1 MIYLPMDLFTP
12 YIKGRENAIDRNW
25 NDLNQSN
32 QVEQGWLNNDARQL
46 NNWFAQDTY
55 DDRLASSNAKGR
67 IDQNSATGSDLN
79 TQIAVAGQP
88 GALAQAQTASDYQ
101 TALRSASQPY
111 ITPMANNNALFSYG
125 QSVDRAAQGNAAI
138 ATAPQI
144 RTATANNTL
153 AAANLQGNVIKNNA
167 ELLPLQQEVQ
177 RGNLTLQPLQQDVQ
191 RSNLQL
197 QQTVNDELQKNPQ
210 MLFAQQPTVATNAT
224 PDTQLSNTD
233 SQVYSLA
240 AQLPP
245 GRVMQLNIGGAA
257 VNAGRDNNGVFVVE
271 NGQKRY
277 VSPTNAATTTDTTFS
292 FGGLK

>member
-1 MIYLPMDLFTP
+1 MIFVPMDLFSP
-12 YIKGRENAIDRNW
+12 YVKGREMAIDRNW

-46 NNWFAQDTY
+46 NNWFAEDTY
-55 DDRLASSNAKGR
+55 GDRLSSSNARGR

-79 TQIAVAGQP
+79 TEIARAGQP
-88 GALAQAQTASDYQ
+88 GALAQATMASDYQ
-101 TALRSASQPY
+101 QALRDATQPY
-111 ITPMANNNALFSYG
+111 VAPMAGNNALFTYG

-138 ATAPQI
+138 ATAPQF
-144 RTATANNTL
+144 RTATANNNV
-153 AAANLQGNVIKNNA
+153 AAANLQGQVIQNNA
-167 ELLPLQQEVQ
+167 DLLPIQQNVQ
-177 RGNLTLQPLQQDVQ
+177 RGNL
-191 RSNLQL
+191 QL
-197 QQTVNDELQKNPQ
+197 QQVVNDQLQQNPQ
-210 MLFAQQPTVATNAT
+210 VLFPQTPAVPAATAGAPATASGVPTGNM
-224 PDTQLSNTD
+224 D

-245 GRVMQLNIGGAA
+245 GRTVQLNIGGAQ

-277 VSPTNAATTTDTTFS
+277 VSPTSTTTTTNTTFS